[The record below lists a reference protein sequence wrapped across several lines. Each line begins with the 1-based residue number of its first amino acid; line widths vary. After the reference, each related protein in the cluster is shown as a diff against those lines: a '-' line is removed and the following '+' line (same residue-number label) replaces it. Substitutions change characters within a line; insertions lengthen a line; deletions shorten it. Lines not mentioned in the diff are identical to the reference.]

1 MNQSPCRTS
10 IGYTRI
16 NNLDFANY
24 SDSLHHWT
32 LFMALEAMHEVAKQF
47 GLKISK
53 ARTKKLVASAWIL
66 VEDTLCENS
75 ACMVTYS
82 EQPKEMPP

>member
-1 MNQSPCRTS
+1 
-10 IGYTRI
+10 
-16 NNLDFANY
+16 
-24 SDSLHHWT
+24 
-32 LFMALEAMHEVAKQF
+32 MALEAMHEVAKQF

-66 VEDTLCENS
+66 VEDTSCENS